1 MAYVNPTTYSNSTV
15 STSSS
20 SQVKNDG
27 LSAQMGKDAFLKL
40 LTAQLKYQDP
50 LNPTNNQDFLG
61 QMAQFSSLEQISN
74 LAKANTDNMFASQ
87 MGQGVQMIGKQVA
100 YQDPEDSTKTIT
112 GKCIGVVV
120 QNKAIML
127 QIGDSM
133 VPLSS
138 VQAVSS

>member
-1 MAYVNPTTYSNSTV
+1 MSYVNPTTYSNSTQP
-15 STSSS
+15 SSAT
-20 SQVKNDG
+20 QVKNDG

-87 MGQGVQMIGKQVA
+87 MGQGVQMIDKQVT
-100 YQDPEDSTKTIT
+100 YLDPNDNETIVT
-112 GKCIGVVV
+112 GKCTGVVV
-120 QNKAIML
+120 QDKTIML
-127 QIGDSM
+127 KVGDTM
-133 VPLSS
+133 VPITN
-138 VQAVSS
+138 VQAVTS

>member
-1 MAYVNPTTYSNSTV
+1 MSYVNPTTYSNSTQP
-15 STSSS
+15 SSAT
-20 SQVKNDG
+20 QVKNDG

-87 MGQGVQMIGKQVA
+87 MGQGVQMIDKQVT
-100 YQDPEDSTKTIT
+100 YLYPNDNETIVT
-112 GKCIGVVV
+112 GKCTGVVV
-120 QNKAIML
+120 QDKTIML
-127 QIGDSM
+127 KVGDTM
-133 VPLSS
+133 VPITN
-138 VQAVSS
+138 VQAVTS